1 MAHSMWIGAGGSV
14 AVMKNSE
21 FFPPVGEEENEGFVP
36 TVEDELYD
44 AVMPII
50 YPLLS
55 VTAAENVYDEGGM
68 NPYTAGAVALA
79 LNSLTVPLPKSA
91 LDIIEEFIPKL
102 DGFNRDSF
110 GVFLALGR
118 CKERV
123 GIDKDA

>member
-1 MAHSMWIGAGGSV
+1 MI
-14 AVMKNSE
+14 KNQE
-21 FFPPVGEEENEGFVP
+21 FFPQVGEEENKGFVP

-55 VTAAENVYDEGGM
+55 VSAAENVYDEGGI

-91 LDIIEEFIPKL
+91 VVIIEEFIPKL
-102 DGFNRDSF
+102 DDFSRDSF
-110 GVFLALGR
+110 CVGPALSS